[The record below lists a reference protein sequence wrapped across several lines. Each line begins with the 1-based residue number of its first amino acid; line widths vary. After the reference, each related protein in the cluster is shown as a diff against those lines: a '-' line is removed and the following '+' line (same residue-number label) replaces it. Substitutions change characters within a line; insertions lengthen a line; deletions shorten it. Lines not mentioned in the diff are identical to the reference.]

1 MEKIKEWIRKVKELF
16 RNILDAIK
24 NIKSEIDFYKNL
36 WEKPQGKKS
45 VEHLWREVCYLLK
58 KAEPTKIEGKIL
70 FGTGDP
76 AITGQALGV
85 LGAVY
90 GFLPEGLIITPDF
103 ENEVYEGNIDV
114 KGRIRLIH
122 LVIVAVRL
130 LLDRDFRYVVKKVLA
145 KEGEE
150 HEQQ

>member
-1 MEKIKEWIRKVKELF
+1 MEKIKEMIRKVKQLF
-16 RNILDAIK
+16 RDISDTII
-24 NIKSEIDFYKNL
+24 NIKSVIDFYKNL

-58 KAEPTKIEGKIL
+58 KTKPTKIKGKLL

-76 AITGQALGV
+76 AITGQALGA

-90 GFLPEGLIITPDF
+90 GFLPEGLSITPDF
-103 ENEVYEGNIDV
+103 ENEIYEGTIDV
-114 KGRIRLIH
+114 KGKLRLIH
-122 LVIVAVRL
+122 LLIVAVRL
-130 LLDRDFRYVVKKVLA
+130 LIDKDFRYVVKKVLA

>member
-1 MEKIKEWIRKVKELF
+1 MEKIKELIRKVKQLF
-16 RNILDAIK
+16 RDVSDTIK

-45 VEHLWREVCYLLK
+45 FEHLWREVCYLLK
-58 KAEPTKIEGKIL
+58 KAKPKKVKGKLL

-76 AITGQALGV
+76 ATTGQALGV

-90 GFLPEGLIITPDF
+90 GFLPEGLFITPDF
-103 ENEVYEGNIDV
+103 ENEVYEGTIDV
-114 KGRIRLIH
+114 KGRLRLIH
-122 LVIVAVRL
+122 LLIVAVRL
-130 LLDRDFRYVVKKVLA
+130 LIDRDFRYVVKKVLA